1 MMKNESAKTAL
12 AVVFVIAIAAAFWLI
27 LLSPKRDQANELKD
41 QAATL
46 TTELESAQAQAN
58 EALAA
63 KKDFAADYAQLVQLG
78 KAVPSD
84 AATSSLLFELEALGA
99 VTHTNFHSISLGA
112 GESSESGAEATSETT
127 ESQSLPPLGATA
139 GPSGLLAMPYSL
151 EFEGGFFEIANF
163 IQGLDSL
170 VETKNGSV
178 DARGRL
184 VTVDSFELAPGTEGE
199 GGSSTLAAHLS
210 VSTYVTPPGQGL
222 TAGATSAGPA
232 TASFEE

>member
-27 LLSPKRDQANELKD
+27 LLAPKRDQANELKD

-46 TTELESAQAQAN
+46 SSELESAQAQAN

-78 KAVPSD
+78 KAVPAD
-84 AATSSLLFELEALGA
+84 AATPSLLVELETLG
-99 VTHTNFHSISLGA
+99 TLTRTSFDSISLGGGEGGGEA
-112 GESSESGAEATSETT
+112 GSEGAETD
-127 ESQSLPPLGATA
+127 SLPPLGTTT
-139 GPSGLLAMPYSL
+139 GPAGLLAMPYSL
-151 EFEGGFFEIANF
+151 EFEGGFFEIAEF
-163 IQGLDSL
+163 IHGLDSL
-170 VETKNGSV
+170 VKTKDGRV

-184 VTVDSFELAPGTEGE
+184 ITIDSFELTPADKGE
-199 GGSSTLAAHLS
+199 GSSNLVAHLN

-222 TAGATSAGPA
+222 TAGATAAGP
-232 TASFEE
+232 TNASYEE

>member
-1 MMKNESAKTAL
+1 MMKNESTKTAL

-27 LLSPKRDQANELKD
+27 LLAPKRDKANELKD

-46 TTELESAQAQAN
+46 STELESAQAEAN

-78 KAVPSD
+78 KAVPAD
-84 AATSSLLFELEALGA
+84 AATPSLLIELETLGA
-99 VTHTNFHSISLGA
+99 VTRTKFKSISLGS
-112 GESSESGAEATSETT
+112 GEGGGEVTSEGS
-127 ESQSLPPLGATA
+127 EAQSLPPLGTTS
-139 GPSGLLAMPYSL
+139 GPSGLLAMPYAL
-151 EFEGGFFEIANF
+151 EFEGGFFEIAEF
-163 IQGLDSL
+163 IHGLDSL
-170 VETKNGSV
+170 VKTKNGGV

-184 VTVDSFELAPGTEGE
+184 VTVDSFELTPADKGK
-199 GGSSTLAAHLS
+199 GGSSNLVAHLS

-232 TASFEE
+232 NASYEE

>member
-27 LLSPKRDQANELKD
+27 LLAPKRDKANELKD

-46 TTELESAQAQAN
+46 STELESAQAQAN

-63 KKDFAADYAQLVQLG
+63 KKDFAVDYAQLVQLG

-84 AATSSLLFELEALGA
+84 AATPSLLVELEALGIGSR
-99 VTHTNFHSISLGA
+99 TSFKSISLGT
-112 GESSESGAEATSETT
+112 GESSGGGEEATSEGT
-127 ESQSLPPLGATA
+127 ESQSLPPLGATT

-151 EFEGGFFEIANF
+151 EFEGGFFEIADF
-163 IQGLDSL
+163 IQRLDSL
-170 VETKNGSV
+170 VKTRNGAV

-184 VTVDSFELAPGTEGE
+184 VTVDSFELAPGAEGE
-199 GGSSTLAAHLS
+199 GGSSTLTAHLS

-232 TASFEE
+232 TASYEE

>member
-1 MMKNESAKTAL
+1 MKNESAKSAL

-46 TTELESAQAQAN
+46 TTELESAQAQAD

-63 KKDFAADYAQLVQLG
+63 KKDFAADYAQLVQIG
-78 KAVPSD
+78 KAVPAD
-84 AATSSLLFELEALGA
+84 AATPSLLVELEVLGDL
-99 VTHTNFHSISLGA
+99 TRTNFHSISLGT
-112 GESSESGAEATSETT
+112 GEGGESGGEASSESG
-127 ESQSLPPLGATA
+127 ESQSLPPLGATS
-139 GPSGLLAMPYSL
+139 GPAGLLAMPYAL
-151 EFEGGFFEIANF
+151 EFEGGFFEIAEF

-170 VETKNGSV
+170 VKTKDGEV

-184 VTVDSFELAPGTEGE
+184 ITVDSFELTPAEEG
-199 GGSSTLAAHLS
+199 GGSSSTLVAHLS

-222 TAGATSAGPA
+222 TAGATAAGPA
-232 TASFEE
+232 TASYEE

>member
-12 AVVFVIAIAAAFWLI
+12 AVVFVIVIAAAFWLI
-27 LLSPKRDQANELKD
+27 LLAPKRDKANELKD

-46 TTELESAQAQAN
+46 STELAAAQTQAN

-63 KKDFAADYAQLVQLG
+63 KKDFTADYAQLVQLG
-78 KAVPSD
+78 KAVPAD
-84 AATSSLLFELEALGA
+84 AATPSLLVELEALGRLSR
-99 VTHTNFHSISLGA
+99 TTFHSIALGT
-112 GESSESGAEATSETT
+112 GEGGGGEATSE
-127 ESQSLPPLGATA
+127 EAEAQSLPPLGATT

-151 EFEGGFFEIANF
+151 EFEGGFFEVADF
-163 IQGLDSL
+163 IQRLDAL
-170 VETKNGSV
+170 VTTKDGAV

-184 VTVDSFELAPGTEGE
+184 VTVDSFELAPAEKSGE
-199 GGSSTLAAHLS
+199 GGGPSNLAAHLS

-232 TASFEE
+232 TASYEE

>member
-63 KKDFAADYAQLVQLG
+63 KKDYAADYAQLVQIG
-78 KAVPSD
+78 KAVPAD
-84 AATSSLLFELEALGA
+84 AATPSLLVELEALGA
-99 VTHTNFHSISLGA
+99 VTHTNFHSISLGT
-112 GESSESGAEATSETT
+112 GEGVEGGTEATSESG
-127 ESQSLPPLGATA
+127 ESDSLPPLGATT

-151 EFEGGFFEIANF
+151 EFEGGFFEIADF

-170 VETKNGSV
+170 VETKNGEV

-184 VTVDSFELAPGTEGE
+184 ITVDSFELAPGAEGE
-199 GGSSTLAAHLS
+199 GGSSALTAHLS

-232 TASFEE
+232 TASYEE

>member
-1 MMKNESAKTAL
+1 MMKNDSAKTAL

-46 TTELESAQAQAN
+46 TTELESAQAQVN

-63 KKDFAADYAQLVQLG
+63 KKDFPADYAQLVQIG
-78 KAVPSD
+78 KAVPAD
-84 AATSSLLFELEALGA
+84 AATSSLLVELETIGL
-99 VTHTNFHSISLGA
+99 VTRTDFIGISLGT
-112 GESSESGAEATSETT
+112 GEGGSEATSE
-127 ESQSLPPLGATA
+127 EGAEPQSLPPLGATT
-139 GPSGLLAMPYSL
+139 GPSGLLAMPYTL
-151 EFEGGFFEIANF
+151 EFVGGFFEIAHF

-170 VETKNGSV
+170 VKTKEGVV

-184 VTVDSFELAPGTEGE
+184 VTVDSFELTPAEKRG
-199 GGSSTLAAHLS
+199 GGSSSVLIAHLS

-232 TASFEE
+232 TASYEE

>member
-1 MMKNESAKTAL
+1 MMKNESTKTAL

-27 LLSPKRDQANELKD
+27 LLAPKRDQANELKD

-46 TTELESAQAQAN
+46 SAELESAQAQAN

-63 KKDFAADYAQLVQLG
+63 RKDFAADYAQLVQIG
-78 KAVPSD
+78 KAVPVD
-84 AATSSLLFELEALGA
+84 AATASLLVELEVLGDLS
-99 VTHTNFHSISLGA
+99 HTSFNSISLGT
-112 GESSESGAEATSETT
+112 GEGGEGSGEGGEP
-127 ESQSLPPLGATA
+127 QSLPPLGATT

-151 EFEGGFFEIANF
+151 EFEGGFFEIARF

-170 VETKNGSV
+170 VKTKSGAV

-184 VTVDSFELAPGTEGE
+184 VSVDSFELTPVDKGGE
-199 GGSSTLAAHLS
+199 AGGSSLLSAHFS

-222 TAGATSAGPA
+222 TAGATAAGPA
-232 TASFEE
+232 TASYEE